1 MADLK
6 EYEVVILGIP
16 HTMLLS
22 DEDAKARGVFKE
34 PEAEA
39 VEPSAKKKRG
49 GDGA

>member
-6 EYEVVILGIP
+6 EYTVSINGIP

-34 PEAEA
+34 PKSKAEK
-39 VEPSAKKKRG
+39 PKSK
-49 GDGA
+49 